1 MSITFDYKNSESKR
15 ELIRPGEYEGEI
27 TSARLGV
34 SSSGRDMLTIEI
46 QPEGSDI
53 SIRDHIVFSQKAK
66 WKARKFFDCFDLAPD
81 EDDDLMEIDDDFV
94 NDLIGKV
101 GTIRVG
107 IELYNGIKRNRVVGY
122 LPFDQEDEN
131 NE

>member
-1 MSITFDYKNSESKR
+1 
-15 ELIRPGEYEGEI
+15 
-27 TSARLGV
+27 
-34 SSSGRDMLTIEI
+34 
-46 QPEGSDI
+46 
-53 SIRDHIVFSQKAK
+53 
-66 WKARKFFDCFDLAPD
+66 
-81 EDDDLMEIDDDFV
+81 MEIDDDFV